1 MPSIARL
8 NAFQCGIFQK
18 FFSLAVYVICFFA
31 ITHIANWLETRRF
44 TNTAKKALRD
54 GVITQDNFSK
64 FLEVI
69 ASADSTDIYLVLT
82 LAAILSCIAWF
93 IIRFTGKLNW
103 TFVTILPKAVE
114 FRAAM
119 TELGVPEPFEQVDFV
134 RKHELPVFIAR
145 TPFHA
150 GEKEKT
156 EIEAHL
162 YVFGR
167 NPAMSARDIFERNIG
182 RRTLC
187 LDIDD
192 YENIR
197 QKVRTPPTANEFV
210 LLTEKSK
217 ELESI
222 TAESSRQKVEIARLM
237 KENSTLQTQF
247 NTMKAREGKG
257 YKALRDAFPLW
268 QVVVPMIVS
277 MKAEGKLGQYT
288 RPVIQDAFKQEM
300 ERHPELQNDVRGVL
314 GNSDDALPKWF
325 VEVVRLELGNLA
337 SKGGRSPKA

>member
-1 MPSIARL
+1 MPSMTRL
-8 NAFQCGIFQK
+8 NAFQRGIFQK
-18 FFSLAVYVICFFA
+18 FFSIAVYVICLLA
-31 ITHIANWLETRRF
+31 IARIADWFETIHF

-54 GVITQDNFSK
+54 GVITQDIFSK

-69 ASADSTDIYLVLT
+69 ASADSTIYL
-82 LAAILSCIAWF
+82 ILSVAVMAACIAWP
-93 IIRFTGKLNW
+93 IIKLSGKLNW
-103 TFVTILPKAVE
+103 TFVTTLPKAVE

-145 TPFHA
+145 TPFRA
-150 GEKEKT
+150 EENEKT

-167 NPAMSARDIFERNIG
+167 NLAMSARDVFERNIG

-197 QKVRTPPTANEFV
+197 QKVRTPISANEFA
-210 LLTEKSK
+210 LLAEKDK

-222 TAESSRQKVEIARLM
+222 TAESLRQKADITRLM
-237 KENSTLQTQF
+237 DENKALQTQF
-247 NTMKAREGKG
+247 NAMKAREGKG
-257 YKALRDAFPLW
+257 IKELRDAFPLW
-268 QVVVPMIVS
+268 QVAVPMITR
-277 MKAEGKLGQYT
+277 MKAEGRPGQYT
-288 RPVIQDAFKQEM
+288 RPMIQEAFSKELEQ
-300 ERHPELQNDVRGVL
+300 HPELREAVHATLD
-314 GNSDDALPKWF
+314 SDEVKLPDWF
-325 VEVVRLELGNLA
+325 VDATRLALGNLA